1 MYHPQVEVDE
11 KLWGKKIPWY
21 RQWITSTDRSDPYW
35 NTGFWNLLKEIPSR
49 VKVPLYVGEGWYDHH
64 LASAIETYKSL
75 SNECKAKS
83 RFLIGAWEHGF
94 HVKLQDK
101 EGTHLRT
108 MISSDIFLV
117 LGFPCR
123 EKRAGIAD

>member
-1 MYHPQVEVDE
+1 M
-11 KLWGKKIPWY
+11 
-21 RQWITSTDRSDPYW
+21 
-35 NTGFWNLLKEIPSR
+35 
-49 VKVPLYVGEGWYDHH
+49 PLYVGEGWYDHH

-101 EGTHLRT
+101 EGTHFENDDILRT
-108 MISSDIFLV
+108 FSWFWDFLV
-117 LGFPCR
+117 
-123 EKRAGIAD
+123 EKKEPESQIDYYVIGDDSWYTRKNFEIENQK